1 MTFDCCCLVCRGDC
15 SGGLCVSC
23 SCGRCCHGHQIS
35 QRLPPSCFRLE
46 LHQNRVCGRTELESK
61 NLLFAVAT
69 GFPAG
74 QTPLETRV
82 EEVVQA
88 VADGASEIDIVINR
102 KLALTGQWEGTNADG
117 FGESSCSPC

>member
-1 MTFDCCCLVCRGDC
+1 M
-15 SGGLCVSC
+15 CVS
-23 SCGRCCHGHQIS
+23 SSRGRCRHGHQGS
-35 QRLPPSCFRLE
+35 QCLPPSCFRLE
-46 LHQNRVCGRTELESK
+46 LHQNPVCGRTELGSK

-88 VADGASEIDIVINR
+88 VANGASEIDIVINR
-102 KLALTGQWEGTNADG
+102 KLALTGQWEGTTADG
-117 FGESSCSPC
+117 VPALHVDSAAHADLVDLS